1 MPKRKNEAQVNSQ
14 QLDGTALMTKVISPF
29 ALSRETIS
37 SKRLE
42 YETSSP
48 YPHVSIDRICDDRK
62 LRGIL
67 EELQSQ
73 LTLSYKE
80 TDLFKVLQSV
90 DIASIDDRN
99 TTHLCDQLLA
109 LREDLY
115 GENFRNFIQQI
126 TGCPPLDSRV
136 DCSCNVYAHG
146 GHLLCHDDVIS
157 SRCISFIIYLASPD
171 DEWKV
176 EDGGALEFYS
186 VSGEHNLPYA
196 EPTKTILPRW
206 NSMVFFQ
213 VQPGKSFH
221 AVQEVFASCKPRVS
235 ISGWYHVSR
244 SQQDAERAS
253 AQMLLS
259 RTYFLT
265 EEKGGC
271 DSMSIVDSSYVKK
284 ELSAGAFSKKDA
296 KYLSQWVNREYLHA
310 DGMARLRDHFHEHS
324 SVLLRDFLRE
334 DVVFAA
340 KWLLA
345 EDDASAYSEDS
356 RNKEWILCGPPHV
369 RRFVRYDSLHVRNNN
384 SNKNT
389 SFVEWL
395 AKVRRDIVSSDPFA
409 RWMSCIVDGELG
421 LLGDMIR
428 RFRRGS
434 DYTVAI
440 QNPDEDGTRI
450 TATLCFVDDFTP
462 THRMDWSNGE
472 VGGYVCHMRS
482 SVGDKVSTPAEVYQQ
497 EDEESILSIDA
508 SFNSLSLVL
517 QGSDEFSFVKYVAHA
532 APSSRWDI
540 ILNAKVM
547 DV

>member
-1 MPKRKNEAQVNSQ
+1 MPKRKNEAHVNSQ
-14 QLDGTALMTKVISPF
+14 QVDGLAVMTKVISPF
-29 ALSRETIS
+29 VLSRETIR
-37 SKRLE
+37 SKQLE

-48 YPHVSIDRICDDRK
+48 YPHVCIDGICDDKK
-62 LRGIL
+62 LRGVF
-67 EELQSQ
+67 EELQSH

-99 TTHLCDQLLA
+99 TTHLCGQLLA

-115 GENFRNFIQQI
+115 GENFRNFVQQI
-126 TGCPPLDSRV
+126 TGCPALDSRV
-136 DCSCNVYAHG
+136 DCSCNVYAHS

-186 VSGEHNLPYA
+186 ISGEHNLPYA

-244 SQQDAERAS
+244 NQPGAERAS
-253 AQMLLS
+253 AQMLLT

-265 EEKGGC
+265 EEKRGC
-271 DSMSIVDSSYVKK
+271 DSMSIVDSSCVKK
-284 ELSAGAFSKKDA
+284 QLSRGPFSKKDA

-310 DGMARLRDHFHEHS
+310 DGMARLRDHFHQHG

-334 DVVFAA
+334 DVVLAA
-340 KWLLA
+340 KRLLA
-345 EDDASAYSEDS
+345 STDSEES

-369 RRFVRYDSLHVRNNN
+369 RRFVRFDSLHVRNDD
-384 SNKNT
+384 SKKNT

-395 AKVRRDIVSSDPFA
+395 VTVRRDIVLSDPFA
-409 RWMSCIVDGELG
+409 RWMSCIVDGQLG
-421 LLGDMIR
+421 LLDDMIR

-440 QNPDEDGTRI
+440 QNPDEDGNRI
-450 TATLCFVDDFTP
+450 TATLCFVNDFTP
-462 THRMDWSNGE
+462 TSRIDWSNGE

-497 EDEESILSIDA
+497 EDEEAILSIDA

-517 QGSDEFSFVKYVAHA
+517 QGRDEFNFVKYVARA

-540 ILNAKVM
+540 ILNTKVM
-547 DV
+547 EV

>member
-1 MPKRKNEAQVNSQ
+1 MPKRKNEAHVNSQ
-14 QLDGTALMTKVISPF
+14 QVDGLAVMTKVISPF
-29 ALSRETIS
+29 VLSRETIR
-37 SKRLE
+37 SKQLE

-48 YPHVSIDRICDDRK
+48 YPHVCIDGICDDKK
-62 LRGIL
+62 LRGVF
-67 EELQSQ
+67 EELQSH

-99 TTHLCDQLLA
+99 TTHLCGQLLA

-115 GENFRNFIQQI
+115 GENFRNFVQQI
-126 TGCPPLDSRV
+126 TGCPALDSRV
-136 DCSCNVYAHG
+136 DCSCNVYAHS

-186 VSGEHNLPYA
+186 ISGEHNLPYA

-244 SQQDAERAS
+244 NQPGAERAS
-253 AQMLLS
+253 ARMLLT

-265 EEKGGC
+265 EEKRGC
-271 DSMSIVDSSYVKK
+271 DSMSIVDSSCVKK
-284 ELSAGAFSKKDA
+284 QLSRGPFSKKDA

-310 DGMARLRDHFHEHS
+310 DGMARLRDHFHQHG

-334 DVVFAA
+334 DVVLAA

-345 EDDASAYSEDS
+345 STDSEES

-369 RRFVRYDSLHVRNNN
+369 RRFVRFDSLHVRNDD
-384 SNKNT
+384 SKKNT

-395 AKVRRDIVSSDPFA
+395 VTVRRDIVLSDPFA
-409 RWMSCIVDGELG
+409 RWMSCIVDGQLG
-421 LLGDMIR
+421 LLDDMIR

-440 QNPDEDGTRI
+440 QNPDEDGNRI
-450 TATLCFVDDFTP
+450 TATLCFVNDFTP
-462 THRMDWSNGE
+462 TSRIDWSNGE

-497 EDEESILSIDA
+497 EDEEAILSIDA

-517 QGSDEFSFVKYVAHA
+517 QGRDEFNFVKYVARA

-540 ILNAKVM
+540 ILNTKVM
-547 DV
+547 EV

>member
-14 QLDGTALMTKVISPF
+14 QVDGLAVMTKVISPF
-29 ALSRETIS
+29 VLSRESIR
-37 SKRLE
+37 SKQLE

-48 YPHVSIDRICDDRK
+48 YPHVSIDGICDDKK
-62 LRGIL
+62 LRGVF
-67 EELQSQ
+67 EELQSH

-99 TTHLCDQLLA
+99 TTHLCGQLLA

-115 GENFRNFIQQI
+115 GENFRNFVQQI
-126 TGCPPLDSRV
+126 TGCPALNSRV
-136 DCSCNVYAHG
+136 DCSCNVYAHS

-186 VSGEHNLPYA
+186 ISGEHNLPYA

-244 SQQDAERAS
+244 NQPGAERAS
-253 AQMLLS
+253 ARMLLT

-265 EEKGGC
+265 EEKRGC
-271 DSMSIVDSSYVKK
+271 DSMSIIDSSCVKK
-284 ELSAGAFSKKDA
+284 QLSRGPFSKKDA

-310 DGMARLRDHFHEHS
+310 DGMARLRDHFHQHG

-334 DVVFAA
+334 DIVLAA

-345 EDDASAYSEDS
+345 EEDASTHSEES

-369 RRFVRYDSLHVRNNN
+369 RRFVRFDGLHVRNDN
-384 SNKNT
+384 SKKNT

-395 AKVRRDIVSSDPFA
+395 VTVRRDIVSSDPFA
-409 RWMSCIVDGELG
+409 RWMSCIVDGQLG
-421 LLGDMIR
+421 LLDDMIR

-440 QNPDEDGTRI
+440 QNPDEEGNRI
-450 TATLCFVDDFTP
+450 TATLCFVNDFTP
-462 THRMDWSNGE
+462 TSRMDWSNGE

-497 EDEESILSIDA
+497 EDEEAILSIDA

-517 QGSDEFSFVKYVAHA
+517 QGRDEFNFVKYVARA

-540 ILNAKVM
+540 ILNTKVM
-547 DV
+547 EV

>member
-1 MPKRKNEAQVNSQ
+1 MNSQ
-14 QLDGTALMTKVISPF
+14 QVDGLAVMTKVISPF
-29 ALSRETIS
+29 VLSRETIR
-37 SKRLE
+37 SKQLE

-48 YPHVSIDRICDDRK
+48 YPHVCIDGICDDKK
-62 LRGIL
+62 LRGVF
-67 EELQSQ
+67 EELQSH

-99 TTHLCDQLLA
+99 TTHLCGQLLA

-115 GENFRNFIQQI
+115 GENFRNFVQQI
-126 TGCPPLDSRV
+126 TGCPALDSRV
-136 DCSCNVYAHG
+136 DCSCNVYAHS

-176 EDGGALEFYS
+176 EDGGALEFHS
-186 VSGEHNLPYA
+186 ISGEHNLPYA
-196 EPTKTILPRW
+196 EPTKTILPSW

-244 SQQDAERAS
+244 NQPGAERAS
-253 AQMLLS
+253 ARMLLT

-265 EEKGGC
+265 EEKRGC
-271 DSMSIVDSSYVKK
+271 DSMSIVDSSCVKK
-284 ELSAGAFSKKDA
+284 QLSRGPFSKKDA

-310 DGMARLRDHFHEHS
+310 DGMARLRDHFHQHG

-334 DVVFAA
+334 DVVLAA

-345 EDDASAYSEDS
+345 STDSEES

-369 RRFVRYDSLHVRNNN
+369 RRFVRFDSLHVRNDD
-384 SNKNT
+384 SKKNT

-395 AKVRRDIVSSDPFA
+395 VTVRRDIVLSDPFA
-409 RWMSCIVDGELG
+409 RWMSCIVDGQLG
-421 LLGDMIR
+421 LLDDMIR

-440 QNPDEDGTRI
+440 QNPDEDGNRI
-450 TATLCFVDDFTP
+450 TATLCFVNDFTP
-462 THRMDWSNGE
+462 TSRIDWSNGE

-497 EDEESILSIDA
+497 EDEEAILSIDA

-517 QGSDEFSFVKYVAHA
+517 QGRDEFNFVKYVARA

-540 ILNAKVM
+540 ILNTKVM
-547 DV
+547 EV